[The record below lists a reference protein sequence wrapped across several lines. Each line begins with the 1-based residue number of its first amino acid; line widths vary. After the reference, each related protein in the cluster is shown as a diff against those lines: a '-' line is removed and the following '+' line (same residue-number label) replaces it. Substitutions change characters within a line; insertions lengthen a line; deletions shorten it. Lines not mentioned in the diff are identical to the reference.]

1 MKEIKVFG
9 HGPYIGTTGYAN
21 HTRDFFRGLSKHFP
35 LKFRN
40 FTVGSSWHWPD
51 SMNHTITKPLHQ

>member
-21 HTRDFFRGLSKHFP
+21 HTRDFFRELSKMPHV
-35 LKFRN
+35 KFRN
-40 FTVGSSWHWPD
+40 FTCRRIIGG
-51 SMNHTITKPLHQ
+51 ITDEPHNDESYIT